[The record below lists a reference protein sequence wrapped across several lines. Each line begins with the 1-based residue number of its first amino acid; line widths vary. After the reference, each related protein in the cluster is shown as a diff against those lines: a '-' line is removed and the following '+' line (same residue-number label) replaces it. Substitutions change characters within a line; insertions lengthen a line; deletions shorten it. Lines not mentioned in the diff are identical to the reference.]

1 MKKEHTVNLS
11 CSFCGKS
18 QREVRK
24 LIAGPRVYI
33 CDACIG
39 LCNDI
44 IAEQAEREAES
55 EAEVRTVFAVRLKR
69 HEDILT
75 ALVGFV
81 RRHGDLLPASVKDAI
96 TDLDLA
102 STRLGQVLSAPMAL
116 EKRETPSG

>member
-24 LIAGPRVYI
+24 LISGPRVYI

-55 EAEVRTVFAVRLKR
+55 EGEVRTVFAVRLRR
-69 HEDILT
+69 HEAVLT

-81 RRHGDLLPASVKDAI
+81 RRHGDLLSASMKDAI
-96 TDLDLA
+96 DDLDLA
-102 STRLGQVLSAPMAL
+102 STRLRQVVSESMAL
-116 EKRETPSG
+116 EKRKTPSG